1 MYSQELEMASTS
13 EVMHYYEQIAPL
25 TERMLVLARNRH
37 WGELPKLEEQQSSMV
52 DRLKEIEPLESL
64 SEAQVARKYQLLVW
78 INGCQAEI
86 YSILMPQL
94 RELGKTLKNLASQ
107 QLLMKTYGRT
117 NEPLS

>member
-1 MYSQELEMASTS
+1 MASTS
-13 EVMHYYEQIAPL
+13 EVMHYYEQMAPL
-25 TERMLVLARNRH
+25 TERMLVLARERH
-37 WGELPKLEEQQSSMV
+37 WGELPQLEEQQSSMV

-107 QLLMKTYGRT
+107 QMLMKTYGG
-117 NEPLS
+117 NNGPLS